1 MILELKTEM
10 RREDID
16 RRLQNFFESKGYE
29 SQYKGEYRV
38 CRTSLCGNCCFEVL
52 TNDRDIKI
60 AAWTEPSIIKINTGK
75 KTLGKRCPC
84 IKTAFCRCRRSD

>member
-10 RREDID
+10 KKEDID
-16 RRLQNFFESKGYE
+16 QRLQNFFESKGYE

-38 CRTSLCGNCCFEVL
+38 CRTSLWGNCCFEVL

-75 KTLGKRCPC
+75 NAWKKMSLH
-84 IKTAFCRCRRSD
+84 